1 MQEITS
7 EWIGIAE
14 GDWATANREMAVDI
28 DPNYKA
34 VSFHSQQ
41 CGEKYL
47 KAYLQ
52 ERNLKPERTHS
63 LDYLLNRI
71 LSYEPEW
78 ADLIE
83 ATLLL
88 TEFAIDHRYPGTT
101 TSEAEARESVRC
113 AGQIRERVRRFFSLG
128 I

>member
-7 EWIGIAE
+7 EWIEIAE
-14 GDWATANREMAVDI
+14 GNWSTANRELAVET
-28 DPNYKA
+28 DPNYKT

-52 ERNLKPERTHS
+52 ERNLEPERPHS

-71 LSYEPEW
+71 
-78 ADLIE
+78 
-83 ATLLL
+83 
-88 TEFAIDHRYPGTT
+88 
-101 TSEAEARESVRC
+101 
-113 AGQIRERVRRFFSLG
+113 
-128 I
+128 